1 MFEPQW
7 RGGGGGGDRGQGRGG
22 WGRGG
27 GRGGGDNREM
37 DRPWVTSGLRQE
49 MLKTKV

>member
-7 RGGGGGGDRGQGRGG
+7 RGGGGGDRGQGR
-22 WGRGG
+22 G